1 MAIADLVIVGAG
13 TAGCVLATRLS
24 ADPSRT
30 VVLLEAGRDFSDRT
44 SMPAALTT
52 GNGEGFDWG
61 LSALVTAGRPAPL
74 PKGKVV
80 GGSAQVNGKGAVRA
94 LPADYDAWATKALPH
109 GRGTTSCPPTAV
121 LRPTTTS
128 PTAPTMA
135 HTVRCRSCGPTGI
148 G

>member
-52 GNGEGFDWG
+52 GNGEG
-61 LSALVTAGRPAPL
+61 
-74 PKGKVV
+74 
-80 GGSAQVNGKGAVRA
+80 
-94 LPADYDAWATKALPH
+94 
-109 GRGTTSCPPTAV
+109 
-121 LRPTTTS
+121 
-128 PTAPTMA
+128 
-135 HTVRCRSCGPTGI
+135 
-148 G
+148 